1 MPRSSGTSCSWW
13 LPLPDC
19 AENEPVLLLD
29 PILGYRVTIS
39 MLIFLGD
46 SMTQYLEEKPCIRSN
61 WS

>member
-46 SMTQYLEEKPCIRSN
+46 SMTQ
-61 WS
+61 